1 MDTEL
6 ENKQIGLY
14 IHIPFCHTK
23 CTYCDFNTYTG
34 IENLIEDFTKSICD
48 EIEFWS
54 FNNPYE
60 INSIF
65 IGGGTPSYLEIEHL
79 EKIIKKVTKTFNI
92 AKNTE
97 VTLEINPE
105 DVNNDKAQL
114 WEKIGIN
121 RCSIGIQ
128 SLNDEELKLI
138 NRRHSASKA
147 IESINI
153 LKNYFKNISVDL
165 IYGLPNQNIKTYLET
180 LEKIIQMNPSHIS
193 AYSLQ
198 VEKGT
203 FLNQQVSRKEVII
216 ANDDISAEMYKSTQ
230 RILRKNKYKNYEISN
245 WSKDEHFSKH
255 NLKYWKLE
263 PYIGVGPGAHSYMEN
278 KRFSVIKSPKK
289 YISTINKI
297 SKQKISSITEKTKYL
312 KQVSFFEV
320 YEEHNLKNEILEFL
334 MLSLRL
340 DEGINL
346 KEFKHRFNLDFDNL
360 YLEKLKNYFSNNIL
374 EKNEDFYKLTN
385 KGKLFANEVANNFV
399 D

>member
-6 ENKQIGLY
+6 EKKQIGLY

-34 IENLIEDFTKSICD
+34 LENLIDDFIRSICD

-54 FNNPYE
+54 LNNSYI

-65 IGGGTPSYLEIEHL
+65 IGGGTPSYIEVKDL
-79 EKIIKKVTKTFNI
+79 EKIIKKVKDNFNI
-92 AKNTE
+92 AENTE

-105 DVNNDKAQL
+105 DVTKNKARL
-114 WEKIGIN
+114 WKKIGIN

-147 IESINI
+147 VKSLNT
-153 LKNYFKNISVDL
+153 LKDYFTNISVDL

-180 LEKIIQMNPSHIS
+180 LEKIIEINPSHIS

-203 FLNQQVSRKEVII
+203 FLNQQVSRKEVIV
-216 ANDDISAEMYKSTQ
+216 ANDDISAEMYKLTQ
-230 RILRKNKYKNYEISN
+230 KILRKNKYKNYEISN
-245 WSKDEHFSKH
+245 WSKDGLYSEH
-255 NLKYWKLE
+255 NLKYWKLM

-289 YISTINKI
+289 YISTIKEINKH
-297 SKQKISSITEKTKYL
+297 KIIKINEKIKFL
-312 KQVSFFEV
+312 KQSTFFDV

-340 DEGINL
+340 DEGIDL
-346 KEFKHRFNLDFDNL
+346 KKFKHRFKLDFDQL
-360 YLEKLKNYFSNNIL
+360 YLISLLGNL
-374 EKNEDFYKLTN
+374 
-385 KGKLFANEVANNFV
+385 NF
-399 D
+399 